1 MWLERIKKMDKD
13 IAGTFKKY
21 PPHRICDEWRF
32 CADDCNIQ
40 ARDMHCED
48 CDFYWELVELADKGD
63 IDLRDVEKEEI
74 ERKRIREIFG

>member
-1 MWLERIKKMDKD
+1 MDKD
-13 IAGTFKKY
+13 IVKTLEKY
-21 PPHRICDEWRF
+21 PPHRLCDEWQS
-32 CADDCNIQ
+32 CADYCDIH

-48 CDFYWELVELADKGD
+48 CAAYWELVALADKGD

>member
-1 MWLERIKKMDKD
+1 MDKD
-13 IAGTFKKY
+13 IAKTLEKY
-21 PPHRICDEWRF
+21 PPHRLCDEWQS
-32 CADDCNIQ
+32 CADYCDIH

-48 CDFYWELVELADKGD
+48 CAAYWELVALADKGD

>member
-1 MWLERIKKMDKD
+1 MDKD

-21 PPHRICDEWRF
+21 PPHRICDEWWF

-48 CDFYWELVELADKGD
+48 CDFYWELVELAEKGE
-63 IDLRDVEKEEI
+63 IDLRDTEKETSEW
-74 ERKRIREIFG
+74 KRILEVCG